1 MAVGAAIKKHPRKLL
16 HHLVLLMFLE
26 WLLLLLWSFVM
37 WGHSGYPTAQLKL
50 QTLVEKQNHA
60 FVFFKPHLIEHVF
73 APSLKLKA
81 RMSSIENPGLR
92 NLIIE
97 LIGKATE
104 LTQLVILSAQ
114 CMLMKLLILITS
126 IPLFTITLLAGLVDG
141 LSQRAIRTACLGRES
156 SYMFHQLTRY
166 SKRGLVLF
174 LALWFLVPFSV
185 TPAYVFIPMSLFV
198 GVMTAMTASRF
209 KKYW

>member
-1 MAVGAAIKKHPRKLL
+1 MTVTSAIKKHPRKLM
-16 HHLVLLMFLE
+16 HHLVLLMFLG
-26 WLLLLLWSFVM
+26 WLVLLLWSFVM
-37 WGHSGYPTAQLKL
+37 WGYAGYPTAHLKL

-60 FVFFKPHLIEHVF
+60 VVFFKPHVI
-73 APSLKLKA
+73 SLKLKA
-81 RMSSIENPGLR
+81 PIGAIENPALQT
-92 NLIIE
+92 LILE
-97 LIGKATE
+97 LTHKAAE
-104 LTQLVILSAQ
+104 LTQLVMLSAQ

-126 IPLFTITLLAGLVDG
+126 IPLFTVTLLAGLVDG

-174 LALWFLVPFSV
+174 LALWFLVPLNIA
-185 TPAYVFIPMSLFV
+185 PAYVFIPMSLFV

>member
-1 MAVGAAIKKHPRKLL
+1 MTVSAAIKKHPRKLI
-16 HHLVLLMFLE
+16 HHLVLLMFLG
-26 WLLLLLWSFVM
+26 WLVLLLWSFVT
-37 WGHSGYPTAQLKL
+37 WGYAGYPAAQTSL
-50 QTLVEKQNHA
+50 QTLVEKQSHA
-60 FVFFKPHLIEHVF
+60 VVFFKPHVI
-73 APSLKLKA
+73 SLKLKA
-81 RMSSIENPGLR
+81 PIGAIENPDLR
-92 NLIIE
+92 NLILE
-97 LIGKATE
+97 LSNKAAE
-104 LTQLVILSAQ
+104 LTQLLMLSAQ
-114 CMLMKLLILITS
+114 CMLMKLLMLITS

-174 LALWFLVPFSV
+174 LALWFLVPLNI
-185 TPAYVFIPMSLFV
+185 TPAYVFIPMSVFV